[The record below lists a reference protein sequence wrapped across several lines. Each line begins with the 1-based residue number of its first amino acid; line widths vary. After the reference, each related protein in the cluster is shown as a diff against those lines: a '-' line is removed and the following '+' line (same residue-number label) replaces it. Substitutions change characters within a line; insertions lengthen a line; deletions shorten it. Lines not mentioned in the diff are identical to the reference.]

1 MGTSAF
7 AVPALDA
14 LVDSGISPVA
24 VYTQPDRK
32 GGRGR
37 QNIIS
42 PVKQRALYYELS
54 IVQPETLRTEAELA
68 QFKILEP
75 TILVVAAYG
84 AILPQEYLELLENGG
99 LNIHP
104 SLLPLHRGPSPI
116 VNTILEGDRDAGVS
130 IFLMDK
136 GMDTGPI
143 LRQKK
148 TPVALNETG
157 GELTDR
163 LSLEGAKML
172 VPTLQDWTKGD
183 IEPVSQDHNI
193 ATYSRLL
200 KKSDGMLDFKESALT
215 LKRKI
220 DAFNPWPTTF
230 TTYKGK
236 RLTILE
242 AWRYVGQE
250 LELEPG
256 QILHSS
262 SQEKILLGTGDG
274 ILDIRK
280 IQLEGKRPVD
290 AIEFLRGY
298 QDFAASILPS

>member
-14 LVDSGISPVA
+14 LVDNGISPVA

-37 QNIIS
+37 QNLVS
-42 PVKQRALYYELS
+42 PVKQKALHYELS
-54 IVQPETLRTEAELA
+54 IVQPETLRAEGELSR
-68 QFKILEP
+68 FEILEP
-75 TILVVAAYG
+75 SILVVAAYG
-84 AILPQEYLELLENGG
+84 SILPQEYLDLLEKGG

-116 VNTILEGDRDAGVS
+116 VNTILEGDTDAGVS

-157 GELTDR
+157 GALTDR

-172 VPTLQDWTKGD
+172 VPTLQDWTRGD
-183 IEPVSQDHNI
+183 IEPVPQDNDI

-200 KKSDGMLDFKESALT
+200 KKSDGMLDFKKSALT

-236 RLTILE
+236 RLTVLE
-242 AWRYVGQE
+242 AWSYDGKE

-256 QILHSS
+256 QISHSP

-280 IQLEGKRPVD
+280 IQLEGKRPVN

-298 QDFAASILPS
+298 QDFSGSILTS

>member
-1 MGTSAF
+1 
-7 AVPALDA
+7 
-14 LVDSGISPVA
+14 
-24 VYTQPDRK
+24 
-32 GGRGR
+32 
-37 QNIIS
+37 
-42 PVKQRALYYELS
+42 
-54 IVQPETLRTEAELA
+54 
-68 QFKILEP
+68 
-75 TILVVAAYG
+75 
-84 AILPQEYLELLENGG
+84 
-99 LNIHP
+99 
-104 SLLPLHRGPSPI
+104 
-116 VNTILEGDRDAGVS
+116 
-130 IFLMDK
+130 
-136 GMDTGPI
+136 MDTGPI

-157 GELTDR
+157 GALTDR

-172 VPTLQDWTKGD
+172 VPTLQDWTRGD
-183 IEPVSQDHNI
+183 IEPVPQDNDI

-200 KKSDGMLDFKESALT
+200 KKSDGMLDFKKSALT

-236 RLTILE
+236 RLTVLE
-242 AWRYVGQE
+242 AWSYDGKE

-256 QILHSS
+256 QISHSP

-280 IQLEGKRPVD
+280 IQLEGKRPVN

-298 QDFAASILPS
+298 QDFSGSILPS

>member
-14 LVDSGISPVA
+14 LVDNGISPVA

-37 QNIIS
+37 QNLVS
-42 PVKQRALYYELS
+42 PVKQRALHYELS
-54 IVQPETLRTEAELA
+54 IVQPETLRAEGELSR
-68 QFKILEP
+68 FEILEP
-75 TILVVAAYG
+75 SILVVAAYG
-84 AILPQEYLELLENGG
+84 AILPQEYLDLLEKGG

-116 VNTILEGDRDAGVS
+116 VNTILEGDTDAGVS

-157 GELTDR
+157 GALTDR

-172 VPTLQDWTKGD
+172 VPTLHDWTKGE
-183 IEPVSQDHNI
+183 IEPVPQDNNI
-193 ATYSRLL
+193 ATYSNLL

-220 DAFNPWPTTF
+220 DAFNPWPTTY

-242 AWRYVGQE
+242 AWLYDGKGPE
-250 LELEPG
+250 IEPG
-256 QILHSS
+256 QISYS
-262 SQEKILLGTGDG
+262 PPEQKIFLGTGDG
-274 ILDIRK
+274 ILDMRK

-290 AIEFLRGY
+290 AIDFLRGY
-298 QDFAASILPS
+298 QDFSGSILPS